1 MPEPEKFFLFQRK
14 GLWIVW
20 SLALFSWMVFLWL
33 DHYSHSLEVEVIS
46 QVLEPGEPKVIDSLT
61 AESANANEVSLQ
73 RNLGSKEK
81 KQELNTRKAD
91 KEPANLNKTSVNVVK
106 AQNNQKT
113 EYNINLA
120 LASDLQKVYGIG
132 PVLSERIIKYRNVLG
147 GFASE
152 NQLYE
157 VYGLDSTTVGQLLI
171 RYFVAGPVETILV
184 NSCSYQELVS
194 HPYIDHAEAKAILG
208 FVKAV
213 RPFSSLSEIEDL
225 NEVSSIKFRKIVP
238 YLAIE

>member
-20 SLALFSWMVFLWL
+20 SLALFSWMVFLWV
-33 DHYSHSLEVEVIS
+33 DHHSHSLEVEVMS
-46 QVLEPGEPKVIDSLT
+46 QILEPVSPEVFDSLT
-61 AESANANEVSLQ
+61 AESANVNEVFSQ
-73 RNLGSKEK
+73 RNHRSKEK
-81 KQELNTRKAD
+81 KEKRNTGKAD
-91 KEPANLNKTSVNVVK
+91 KEPANSNKTSVDFTK

-120 LASDLQKVYGIG
+120 LPVDLQKVYGIG
-132 PVLSERIIKYRNVLG
+132 PVLSERVIKYRNVLG

-152 NQLYE
+152 KQLYE
-157 VYGLDSTTVGQLLI
+157 VYGLDSTTVEQLLI
-171 RYFVAGPVETILV
+171 SYFVAGPVKTILV